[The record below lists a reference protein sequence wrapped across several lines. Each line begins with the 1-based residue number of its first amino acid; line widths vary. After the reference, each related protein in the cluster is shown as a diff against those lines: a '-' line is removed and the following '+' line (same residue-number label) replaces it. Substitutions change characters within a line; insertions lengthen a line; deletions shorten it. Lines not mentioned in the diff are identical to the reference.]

1 MAGNFVPPTPE
12 SMLGTAE
19 NNWRCVYTREACVDG
34 RNVMTEVNKKLTA
47 ENGIVNTPVNFAR
60 GATGNWTGTIDGIEK
75 KHIATHRP
83 ILNQTVDLNNVYDGI
98 CGWSVIDTLNG
109 TRNIANSPWQLIGVS
124 AAILF
129 EQYGTGD
136 RVMQRLTPIV
146 GVTGVYT
153 RTAWSND
160 GGKSFSFTNWVK
172 LGV

>member
-34 RNVMTEVNKKLTA
+34 RNVMTEVDKKLTA

-75 KHIATHRP
+75 KYIATHR
-83 ILNQTVDLNNVYDGI
+83 
-98 CGWSVIDTLNG
+98 VIDTLNG
-109 TRNIANSPWQLIGVS
+109 TKNIVNSPWQLIGVS
-124 AAILF
+124 AAILL
-129 EQYGTGD
+129 EHYGTGD
-136 RVMQRLTPIV
+136 RVMQRLTPII

-160 GGKSFSFTNWVK
+160 GGKSFNFTNWVK
-172 LGV
+172 LGG